1 MAEPLSLSLG
11 DIGRLWDTLF
21 PAPWGPLNPVWEHV
35 QRTAAPL
42 DFDHFSLRQWF
53 NYALVPFIP
62 AAIMAY
68 LIIGGPKDRLARET
82 REVRLAL
89 GIVGISIATSAYLNN
104 RFYGES
110 DDVRARSTEA
120 ALKHVLELIPDLRW
134 CCYNSMFGILYWQL
148 VARYASLALV
158 KEPIV
163 DPYMGRGRPRWVAA
177 LDLVMNQRHIGLG
190 NVGLDSGNGPDN
202 KDVKLLSPGGKGKAP
217 EMPHIARHIQHWR
230 RFPRP
235 TSRWGSSLRHLYKT
249 LALYTIM
256 DTVFS
261 LTRAIGPHAIA
272 PPGGLPLIEKYG
284 HIMAG
289 WLAESEG
296 VLFPSTLRLPLPK
309 WLMSTFMELIPPL
322 AIWGF
327 LSVWYHF
334 VAFLCIASGYWE
346 PEVWDIDVF
355 DAPLKSTSLM
365 QLWGR
370 RWHQV
375 FR

>member
-1 MAEPLSLSLG
+1 
-11 DIGRLWDTLF
+11 
-21 PAPWGPLNPVWEHV
+21 
-35 QRTAAPL
+35 
-42 DFDHFSLRQWF
+42 
-53 NYALVPFIP
+53 
-62 AAIMAY
+62 
-68 LIIGGPKDRLARET
+68 
-82 REVRLAL
+82 
-89 GIVGISIATSAYLNN
+89 
-104 RFYGES
+104 
-110 DDVRARSTEA
+110 
-120 ALKHVLELIPDLRW
+120 
-134 CCYNSMFGILYWQL
+134 
-148 VARYASLALV
+148 
-158 KEPIV
+158 
-163 DPYMGRGRPRWVAA
+163 
-177 LDLVMNQRHIGLG
+177 
-190 NVGLDSGNGPDN
+190 
-202 KDVKLLSPGGKGKAP
+202 
-217 EMPHIARHIQHWR
+217 
-230 RFPRP
+230 
-235 TSRWGSSLRHLYKT
+235 
-249 LALYTIM
+249 M

-289 WLAESEG
+289 W
-296 VLFPSTLRLPLPK
+296 
-309 WLMSTFMELIPPL
+309 L